1 MKFQSVLFFVLM
13 FVLVLL
19 FGQNKSM
26 DHPPRSVHQWRQSD
40 AYSMTLNY
48 YHGAMDLFSPS
59 IHLQASTEGKA
70 VGEFPVIYYLAALIW
85 KITGPSMFVIRAMHL
100 LIAFCG
106 LFALFKLSHE
116 LLKDLFFALLIPV
129 VIYASP
135 VFGFYSNSFLVNI
148 DALSFLFIGWYF
160 LYRYSKNGKVSI
172 LILAVLIVSLAGLLR
187 TTMLIGYIPIA
198 CMFFVDFMKQL
209 KRDIFP
215 SLLNSTLL
223 GVPFLLVAVWML
235 FISSYN
241 ASSGSV
247 YFLTTIRPIWETPD
261 PGKIWEFL
269 MTRQFS
275 EVYPL
280 TLLGIFTVLILTSIL
295 SWKKHE
301 NLMVGFVLF
310 LTIELIAYVL
320 LWFANLDVHDYYL
333 IELLILVPPLMILL
347 VQFIKRYQRVYRSFY
362 FRAAM
367 SVAVLVVVLFGAV
380 KTRIKYDPKLYFL
393 TEVMLSQEEIEYYKW
408 YHWDYGM
415 KLKAFETVEPY
426 LNSIGID
433 RSKKVVSIPDPS
445 SNISLSLMD
454 RKGYTML
461 YVQPDQINSS
471 MSDFKKNG
479 AECLMVYD
487 STYLENKE
495 LYPFMHQPVGRYK
508 NIHVFKL

>member
-1 MKFQSVLFFVLM
+1 
-13 FVLVLL
+13 
-19 FGQNKSM
+19 
-26 DHPPRSVHQWRQSD
+26 
-40 AYSMTLNY
+40 
-48 YHGAMDLFSPS
+48 
-59 IHLQASTEGKA
+59 
-70 VGEFPVIYYLAALIW
+70 
-85 KITGPSMFVIRAMHL
+85 
-100 LIAFCG
+100 
-106 LFALFKLSHE
+106 
-116 LLKDLFFALLIPV
+116 
-129 VIYASP
+129 
-135 VFGFYSNSFLVNI
+135 
-148 DALSFLFIGWYF
+148 
-160 LYRYSKNGKVSI
+160 
-172 LILAVLIVSLAGLLR
+172 
-187 TTMLIGYIPIA
+187 
-198 CMFFVDFMKQL
+198 
-209 KRDIFP
+209 
-215 SLLNSTLL
+215 
-223 GVPFLLVAVWML
+223 ML